1 MTGIT
6 AERDAIPRAL
16 EDSCSHC
23 GSELADG
30 QEWCHECG
38 SARTLIHRPPDWRI
52 GLAIVG
58 VVAAVAV
65 LVFVLVLSNVSSSG
79 TSSPTARS
87 AATATGVA
95 SRNPT
100 ATGPVPGWPVGLGG
114 WTVALAAGTSRTTA
128 DTTALG
134 IAADGVQVGVLD
146 STLHPALRPGR
157 WIVFSGR
164 YPTKAQ
170 ARAAAAQLVSLGHA
184 HARALL
190 VGRPA

>member
-6 AERDAIPRAL
+6 AERDALPRAL
-16 EDSCSHC
+16 EDSCAHC

-38 SARTLIHRPPDWRI
+38 AARTLIHRPPDWRI

-65 LVFVLVLSNVSSSG
+65 LVFVLVLVNVSSSG
-79 TSSPTARS
+79 SSSPTAR
-87 AATATGVA
+87 AATATTVA
-95 SRNPT
+95 SPNAT
-100 ATGPVPGWPVGLGG
+100 AAGTVPGWPVGLGG

-128 DTTALG
+128 DARARG

-164 YPTKAQ
+164 YPTRAQ
-170 ARAAAAQLVSLGHA
+170 ARAAAAQLVSLGHT